1 MLFRG
6 AAVTEK
12 TYIATKSY
20 LLKCPPLIER
30 GHLRQNVPSQWV
42 LSEMGRGVN
51 WLPYSIDSC
60 DLYLSVELN
69 WSITIA
75 DYGVPGTIFQWMNRG
90 LPETLYFNK
99 VPADFYVPQS
109 FAYPQCL
116 TPPPYQLSRQ
126 CDTPCMG
133 IITWS
138 PILSAHQ
145 TTRLKVNIADINIQR
160 TTMTWNYTSDKV
172 SYNQHVW

>member
-1 MLFRG
+1 MAR
-6 AAVTEK
+6 TK
-12 TYIATKSY
+12 TSSI
-20 LLKCPPLIER
+20 
-30 GHLRQNVPSQWV
+30 
-42 LSEMGRGVN
+42 
-51 WLPYSIDSC
+51 WLPYSTDSC

-75 DYGVPGTIFQWMNRG
+75 DYGVPGTIFHWMNRG

-145 TTRLKVNIADINIQR
+145 TTRLKVNSADINIQQ
-160 TTMTWNYTSDKV
+160 TTMTWNYTSDIV
-172 SYNQHVW
+172 SYNQHVWKISSSVRVA